1 MYFNIVR
8 IDQWF
13 SIIYKTLAK
22 EGFLRFFTVTN
33 VGTTFIFKLNEVQ
46 KGNTFYVKYNPTEL
60 AVIPELS
67 EKYRIDSMV

>member
-22 EGFLRFFTVTN
+22 EGFLRFFKVTN

-46 KGNTFYVKYNPTEL
+46 KCNIFYVKYNPTEL

-67 EKYRIDSMV
+67 EKYRGR